1 MKELLERELKKM
13 MKERQSDK
21 KSVSLFIFFF
31 FRLLNLSL
39 NLALTRFYLI
49 KCNKVGKMVFTKG
62 KPQITNK
69 GTLIIGSY
77 NSIWSKI
84 SNTRLSAH
92 PGGYLEIGNHNYING
107 AFISASSKVVLGNNI
122 KIGPQTM
129 IMDSDFHDTSDH
141 NKEGLSSEI
150 IIEDNVW
157 LGARST
163 VLKGVHIGKG
173 AVIAIGAVVT
183 KDVPANA
190 IVGGIPAKIIK
201 MKN

>member
-13 MKERQSDK
+13 MKERQTDK
-21 KSVSLFIFFF
+21 KSLSLFIFFF

-69 GTLIIGSY
+69 GTLIIGNY

-150 IIEDNVW
+150 IIEDDVW

-173 AVIAIGAVVT
+173 AVVAIGAVVT
-183 KDVPANA
+183 RDVPANA